1 MRHLSSYLPRYF
13 RADRI
18 VPLTIFVLFLGGI
31 ALAFANLFANL
42 RARNIASGF
51 GYLSQAAGFE
61 IGDTW
66 IHYSSQMT
74 IGRALVVGLVN
85 TLVASATIAILIT
98 LIGICVG
105 LVMAFGGEGARASIK
120 RYVYL
125 TRNIPVLLHL
135 VVWYSVFREGLPPP
149 RGAFTLGSVVLSN
162 RGLILPVPQNYG
174 GLFEIAIGLTAA
186 LGLIAVS
193 RLISGR
199 WSKSWLAAS
208 IAVGLLAWFSFLP
221 MTAPVLRGFNYVGGW
236 VVTPEFCAL
245 VLALSFY
252 TGGYVTEIVRGAI
265 ESFPKG
271 QVEGAFAL
279 GLSRSQFFFLVMIPQ
294 VARTIAP
301 AMVNQYVN
309 VTKATSLGIVV
320 GYPDLVSVSNTAL
333 NQTGQ
338 AVESIALILATY
350 LAISLAVSFT
360 SQRVFGGPAES
371 TAR

>member
-1 MRHLSSYLPRYF
+1 MQYLSRFLLRNL
-13 RADRI
+13 RAERVAPLVIFI
-18 VPLTIFVLFLGGI
+18 VFVGGV
-31 ALAFANLFANL
+31 ALVFANLFANL
-42 RARNIASGF
+42 RSRNIASGF

-74 IGRALVVGLVN
+74 IGRALIVGLVN
-85 TLVASATIAILIT
+85 TLVASTAIAVLIT
-98 LIGICVG
+98 MIGICVG
-105 LVMAFGGEGARASIK
+105 LVLAFGGELGRASIK

-149 RGAFTLGSVVLSN
+149 RGAFTIGPIVLSN
-162 RGLILPVPQNYG
+162 RGLILPIPQSYG
-174 GLFEIAIGLTAA
+174 GLFELAVGLAMGAGVIAI
-186 LGLIAVS
+186 S
-193 RLISGR
+193 RSIVGR
-199 WSKSWLAAS
+199 WSKLWLIVS
-208 IAVGLLAWFSFLP
+208 TLSGILVWFILLP
-221 MTAPVLRGFNYVGGW
+221 TNGPVLRGFNYVGGW

-245 VLALSFY
+245 VLALAFY

-265 ESFPKG
+265 ESFPQG

-279 GLSRSQFFFLVMIPQ
+279 GLSRTQFFFLIMIPQ
-294 VARTIAP
+294 ITRTIAP

-309 VTKATSLGIVV
+309 VTKATSLGIIV

-338 AVESIALILATY
+338 AVESIALLLATY
-350 LAISLAVSFT
+350 LTISLAVSFA
-360 SQRVFGGPAES
+360 SQRCFGETTERA
-371 TAR
+371 A